1 MQKIERSFPNICNML
16 TLRYDPSTPQNNL
29 VKDISYDSM
38 KNRTKPYP
46 SFKDIEIQLRK
57 IIKKNLSELNPKS
70 VSVALS
76 SGVDS
81 NLILFLLRD
90 EFPNIELNCITITF
104 DEFTE
109 AKSSKKIAES
119 YSSNFHE
126 VIVENPLR
134 DLPFFISIV
143 KEPRWNLYQYYFI
156 EKSKDFSNILFTGDG
171 GDEVFGGYSFR
182 YKKFLDHYDYKSD
195 WKGNVRLYLECHERD
210 WVPDQNLLFDSTLQF
225 DWERI
230 YSLFRPYFDND
241 LGPLDKVFMADYYGK
256 LMYDF
261 VPTHQKFLD
270 HFNLIGMAPLLDPS
284 IVDMSVRMPPSIKY
298 NYFTN
303 MGKIPLRKILSL
315 KETDNVSKNKM
326 GFSLDLKTLWIRWG
340 KEIVTSTLDRGQ
352 IFESNIINRDFYFR
366 SLKRIEDTFDLR
378 YISKLLQLFSLEI
391 WYKMFVTLE
400 LSSKKKL

>member
-1 MQKIERSFPNICNML
+1 MQKIEESFANICNIM
-16 TLRYDPSTPQNNL
+16 TLRYDPSKPQTKL
-29 VKDISYDSM
+29 VKDISYNSM
-38 KNRTKPYP
+38 KNRRKPYP

-57 IIKKNLSELNPKS
+57 IIQKNLSELNPNS
-70 VSVALS
+70 VSLALS

-90 EFPNIELNCITITF
+90 EFPNIELNCITVTF

-109 AKSSKKIAES
+109 AKDAKKIAES

-126 VIVENPLR
+126 VIVDNPLR
-134 DLPFFISIV
+134 ELPYLISII

-156 EKSKDFSNILFTGDG
+156 EKSKEFSNILFTGDG

-182 YKKFLDHYDYKSD
+182 YKKFLDHYDYRSD
-195 WKGNVRLYLECHERD
+195 WKDNVRLYLECHERD

-225 DWERI
+225 DWQQI
-230 YSLFRPYFDND
+230 HSLFRPYFDND
-241 LGPLDKVFMADYYGK
+241 LAPLDKVFLADYHGK
-256 LMYDF
+256 LIYDF

-284 IVDMSVRMPPSIKY
+284 IIDMSTRMPPSLKY
-298 NYFTN
+298 NCITN
-303 MGKIPLRKILSL
+303 TGKVPLRKILEI
-315 KETDNVSKNKM
+315 KEAESVSKNKM
-326 GFSLDLKTLWIRWG
+326 GFSMDLKNLWSRCG

-352 IFESNIINRDFYFR
+352 IFESKIINRDFYIR
-366 SLKRIEDTFDLR
+366 SLKRIEDTFDVR
-378 YISKLLQLFSLEI
+378 YISKLLQLLSLEI

-400 LSSKKKL
+400 ISSKNRL